1 MTSSRHAI
9 IVSGMSE
16 REKLIEEIDR
26 FVARTGVAESRLG
39 MEAVGNPSFVLRL
52 RKGKRIWLDTA
63 DKVRAYMRDYRPP
76 KKNPKGAAA
85 QAAA

>member
-1 MTSSRHAI
+1 MAS
-9 IVSGMSE
+9 MSE
-16 REKLIEEIDR
+16 REKLIAEIDR

-63 DKVRAYMRDYRPP
+63 DKVRTYMRDYRPP
-76 KKNPKGAAA
+76 KRNPK
-85 QAAA
+85 QAANRAA